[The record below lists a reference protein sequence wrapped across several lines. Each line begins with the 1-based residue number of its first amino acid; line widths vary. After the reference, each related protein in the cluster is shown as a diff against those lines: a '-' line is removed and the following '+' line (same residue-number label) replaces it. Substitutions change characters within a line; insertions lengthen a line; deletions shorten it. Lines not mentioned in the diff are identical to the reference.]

1 MSDERVEFENERV
14 RVSRV
19 RVGAGSR
26 HQPRSRKDRVIVW
39 LTGAHH
45 VRVGL
50 DGRREELR
58 RRPGEVAWRAASE
71 HRIENIGEPHEV
83 LIIELK

>member
-1 MSDERVEFENERV
+1 MSEERVEFENERV
-14 RVSRV
+14 RVLRV
-19 RVGAGSR
+19 RVGAGSQ
-26 HQPRSRKDRVIVW
+26 HHARSRKDRVIVW

-45 VRVGL
+45 VRVGH
-50 DGRREELR
+50 DGRREELH

-83 LIIELK
+83 LIVELK

>member
-1 MSDERVEFENERV
+1 MSEEHFEFENERV

-19 RVGAGSR
+19 RVGAGSQ
-26 HQPRSRKDRVIVW
+26 HQTRSRKDRVIVW

-45 VRVGL
+45 VRIGH
-50 DGRREELR
+50 DGRREELH

>member
-1 MSDERVEFENERV
+1 MSEEHVEFENERV

-19 RVGAGSR
+19 HVGAGSQ
-26 HQPRSRKDRVIVW
+26 HQTRSRKDRVIVW

-45 VRVGL
+45 VRVGH
-50 DGRREELR
+50 DGRGEELH